1 MMKRILVVFL
11 MLAIIL
17 AGCSNKGEKYQKDI
31 DKCTKN
37 RIK

>member
-1 MMKRILVVFL
+1 

-31 DKCTKN
+31 DKSVQRTESN
-37 RIK
+37 E